1 MDLLKKIEL
10 LKNKITKLE
19 RLLEDLDDN
28 IASKKKKISYLENEI
43 KENVSKIDNII
54 KDYNA
59 NIKNRNTWLRN

>member
-10 LKNKITKLE
+10 LKNKKTKLE

-59 NIKNRNTWLRN
+59 NIKN